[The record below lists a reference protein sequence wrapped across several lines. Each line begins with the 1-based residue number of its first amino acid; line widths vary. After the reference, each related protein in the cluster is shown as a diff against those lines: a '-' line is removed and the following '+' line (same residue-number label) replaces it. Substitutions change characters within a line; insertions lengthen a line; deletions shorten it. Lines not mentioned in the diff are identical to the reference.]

1 MAEFIVKRS
10 NAKDEYIL
18 QVTGYIP
25 EELKEDFENIAENFI
40 HKDHLLIEEIYEEIM
55 GFIRYHKKSNGLVIN
70 FHIINLESYP
80 IGELELDRKVTIIF
94 QMRRTFI
101 KWLKETI

>member
-1 MAEFIVKRS
+1 MTVFIVKRS

-25 EELKEDFENIAENFI
+25 EELKEDFESMAENFI
-40 HKDHLLIEEIYEEIM
+40 QKDHLLIEEIYEEIM
-55 GFIRYHKKSNGLVIN
+55 EFIRYHKRTNGLIIN
-70 FHIINLESYP
+70 FESYLVK
-80 IGELELDRKVTIIF
+80 ELELDRKVTILF
-94 QMRRTFI
+94 QIRRTFI

>member
-1 MAEFIVKRS
+1 MTEFIVKRS

-25 EELKEDFENIAENFI
+25 EELKEDFENMAENFI
-40 HKDHLLIEEIYEEIM
+40 QKEHLLIEEIYEEIM
-55 GFIRYHKKSNGLVIN
+55 GFIRYHKRSNGLVIN
-70 FHIINLESYP
+70 FHINFESYP
-80 IGELELDRKVTIIF
+80 VGEFGLDRKVTIIF
-94 QMRRTFI
+94 QMRRSFI